1 LRLNSGLAAFARLT
15 ESVIHG
21 ARRLTP
27 PVVGGCIVLFAAV
40 DAKINYLQRI
50 CYNSLLL
57 VNTLVTNSEKRS

>member
-15 ESVIHG
+15 ESAIHA

-27 PVVGGCIVLFAAV
+27 PVGGCIVLFAAV

-50 CYNSLLL
+50 CYYSLLL
-57 VNTLVTNSEKRS
+57 GNTLVTNSEKRS